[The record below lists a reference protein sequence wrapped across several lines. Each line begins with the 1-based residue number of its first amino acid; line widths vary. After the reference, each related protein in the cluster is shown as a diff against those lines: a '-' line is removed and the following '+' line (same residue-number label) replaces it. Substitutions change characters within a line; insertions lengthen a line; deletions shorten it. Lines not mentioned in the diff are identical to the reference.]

1 VDYGAIHEHLPRIA
15 KPDERLM
22 GWTKARELEK
32 WQGEK
37 DRGSIV
43 HPGALGHRVRGL
55 LPGNNLCG
63 FSGGGK
69 PERDSSV
76 GP

>member
-1 VDYGAIHEHLPRIA
+1 MDYGAIHEHLPRIA

-43 HPGALGHRVRGL
+43 HPGALVACT
-55 LPGNNLCG
+55 N
-63 FSGGGK
+63 
-69 PERDSSV
+69 
-76 GP
+76 